1 MGSGKINSVT
11 NSINLIRSRSCHL
24 NLDDSGIKFWERTV
38 LILLACRRN
47 YQQFYRKELDKWV
60 CLTCETK
67 YDSTHGI
74 HYHLNHTTC
83 GFGDKERMAP
93 KKDFK
98 CFYTREND
106 KFVCV
111 NCSQRY
117 DTIRGV
123 HYHLNNKKCGQIP
136 PRNLLPIQL
145 DAPHSSQIKGKRS
158 QSGPKRNYLK
168 FYRKE
173 ENVCV
178 CLTCGSR
185 YQSVHGMHNHLNLTK
200 CGFGEKFKSNPKT
213 NYTQFYRKEDEKLIC
228 NSCGIHYSSMHG
240 MHYHLNSTKC
250 GYGAKDKVTPKR
262 NYQDFYSKVDNSYV
276 CNHCQ
281 YKIEY
286 LQGIHRHLRG
296 CSGVSQGHG
305 SVMMADTP
313 QEERIT
319 IISPA
324 PSEQLSEVKH
334 YKQVT
339 VTAHTVSADN
349 LSFIGHDDSL

>member
-1 MGSGKINSVT
+1 MNKNYYDLFSGEIISSSIGKRLINGSVCLATLSMTPRMASTTISTTQLVALETNRRWLQKRISDVSILERMISLSV
-11 NSINLIRSRSCHL
+11 LIAARDTVWIIQIP
-24 NLDDSGIKFWERTV
+24 NTV
-38 LILLACRRN
+38 LIFLSL
-47 YQQFYRKELDKWV
+47 
-60 CLTCETK
+60 
-67 YDSTHGI
+67 
-74 HYHLNHTTC
+74 
-83 GFGDKERMAP
+83 
-93 KKDFK
+93 
-98 CFYTREND
+98 
-106 KFVCV
+106 
-111 NCSQRY
+111 

-136 PRNLLPIQL
+136 PRNLLPVQP
-145 DAPHSSQIKGKRS
+145 DAPHPSEMKTSRA
-158 QSGPKRNYLK
+158 QSGTKRNYLK

-173 ENVCV
+173 NNLCV

-228 NSCGIHYSSMHG
+228 NSCGISYSSMHG

-262 NYQDFYSKVDNSYV
+262 NYQDFYSKVDNSYI

-286 LQGIHRHLRG
+286 LQGIHRHLRNCDG
-296 CSGVSQGHG
+296 G
-305 SVMMADTP
+305 SVMSEP
-313 QEERIT
+313 GEKIT

-324 PSEQLSEVKH
+324 PSELQPQVKL

-339 VTAHTVSADN
+339 VTAHTAHNSDAD
-349 LSFIGHDDSL
+349 LSFIGHDQNL